1 MFMSKTMESVRFLF
15 TGPVI
20 LGFLVIMNAM
30 TSPGHWWV
38 KWPALGIGLAWVFSL
53 LRVLRLLV
61 LVGGAAALFAY
72 LRRRWSR

>member
-1 MFMSKTMESVRFLF
+1 
-15 TGPVI
+15 
-20 LGFLVIMNAM
+20 
-30 TSPGHWWV
+30 V